1 MQVVNKDSALMKFY
15 GERQVPL
22 EGDHSRICKF
32 TGPKD
37 PLYIVV
43 RSRIQDMARRA
54 PNAVLVKFNTA
65 NTNRM

>member
-1 MQVVNKDSALMKFY
+1 MKVN

-32 TGPKD
+32 TGLDD

-54 PNAVLVKFNTA
+54 PNAVSIKFNTA
-65 NTNRM
+65 NTIRM